1 MNTEVVLEVIA
12 IVFFA
17 VLGVLMLLAVLA
29 AAYYARLTYKET
41 VRASAARKDEASVI
55 LDALNAIVDA
65 SEATASTV
73 QDATKEEK
81 EDEERAT
88 SSFPSRTSRSPSAG
102 RPCLTACRFPSRAD
116 SAPRSRGGT
125 ERASR
130 RS

>member
-1 MNTEVVLEVIA
+1 MDTATVLEVIA

-17 VLGVLMLLAVLA
+17 MLGVLMLLAVLA

-73 QDATKEEK
+73 QDAAKEEK
-81 EDEERAT
+81 EDEE
-88 SSFPSRTSRSPSAG
+88 
-102 RPCLTACRFPSRAD
+102 
-116 SAPRSRGGT
+116 
-125 ERASR
+125 
-130 RS
+130 

>member
-29 AAYYARLTYKET
+29 AAYYARLTNKET

-73 QDATKEEK
+73 QDAAKEEK
-81 EDEERAT
+81 EDEE
-88 SSFPSRTSRSPSAG
+88 
-102 RPCLTACRFPSRAD
+102 
-116 SAPRSRGGT
+116 
-125 ERASR
+125 
-130 RS
+130 

>member
-1 MNTEVVLEVIA
+1 MNTEGVLEVIA

-41 VRASAARKDEASVI
+41 VKASAARKDEASVI

-73 QDATKEEK
+73 QDAAKEEK
-81 EDEERAT
+81 EDEE
-88 SSFPSRTSRSPSAG
+88 
-102 RPCLTACRFPSRAD
+102 
-116 SAPRSRGGT
+116 
-125 ERASR
+125 
-130 RS
+130 

>member
-41 VRASAARKDEASVI
+41 VRAAAARKDEASVI

-73 QDATKEEK
+73 QDAAKEEK
-81 EDEERAT
+81 EDEE
-88 SSFPSRTSRSPSAG
+88 
-102 RPCLTACRFPSRAD
+102 
-116 SAPRSRGGT
+116 
-125 ERASR
+125 
-130 RS
+130 

>member
-73 QDATKEEK
+73 QDAAKDET
-81 EDEERAT
+81 EDEE
-88 SSFPSRTSRSPSAG
+88 
-102 RPCLTACRFPSRAD
+102 
-116 SAPRSRGGT
+116 
-125 ERASR
+125 
-130 RS
+130 

>member
-12 IVFFA
+12 IVFFV

-29 AAYYARLTYKET
+29 AAYYARLAYKET

-73 QDATKEEK
+73 QDAAKEEK
-81 EDEERAT
+81 EDEE
-88 SSFPSRTSRSPSAG
+88 
-102 RPCLTACRFPSRAD
+102 
-116 SAPRSRGGT
+116 
-125 ERASR
+125 
-130 RS
+130 

>member
-73 QDATKEEK
+73 QDAAKEEK
-81 EDEERAT
+81 LLDCPQPRANMV
-88 SSFPSRTSRSPSAG
+88 
-102 RPCLTACRFPSRAD
+102 
-116 SAPRSRGGT
+116 
-125 ERASR
+125 
-130 RS
+130 

>member
-1 MNTEVVLEVIA
+1 MNTEVVLEVVA

-41 VRASAARKDEASVI
+41 VRGSAARKDEASVI

-73 QDATKEEK
+73 QDAAKDEK
-81 EDEERAT
+81 EDEE
-88 SSFPSRTSRSPSAG
+88 
-102 RPCLTACRFPSRAD
+102 
-116 SAPRSRGGT
+116 
-125 ERASR
+125 
-130 RS
+130 

>member
-41 VRASAARKDEASVI
+41 VRASVI

-73 QDATKEEK
+73 QDAAKEEK
-81 EDEERAT
+81 EDEE
-88 SSFPSRTSRSPSAG
+88 
-102 RPCLTACRFPSRAD
+102 
-116 SAPRSRGGT
+116 
-125 ERASR
+125 
-130 RS
+130 

>member
-29 AAYYARLTYKET
+29 AAYYARLTYLVT
-41 VRASAARKDEASVI
+41 VKAAAERKDEASVI

-73 QDATKEEK
+73 QDAAKEEK
-81 EDEERAT
+81 EDEE
-88 SSFPSRTSRSPSAG
+88 
-102 RPCLTACRFPSRAD
+102 
-116 SAPRSRGGT
+116 
-125 ERASR
+125 
-130 RS
+130 

>member
-17 VLGVLMLLAVLA
+17 VLGVLTLLAVLA

-41 VRASAARKDEASVI
+41 VKASAARKDEASVI

-73 QDATKEEK
+73 QDAAKEEK
-81 EDEERAT
+81 EDEE
-88 SSFPSRTSRSPSAG
+88 
-102 RPCLTACRFPSRAD
+102 
-116 SAPRSRGGT
+116 
-125 ERASR
+125 
-130 RS
+130 

>member
-17 VLGVLMLLAVLA
+17 VLGVLMLLTVLA

-73 QDATKEEK
+73 QDAAKEEK
-81 EDEERAT
+81 EDEE
-88 SSFPSRTSRSPSAG
+88 
-102 RPCLTACRFPSRAD
+102 
-116 SAPRSRGGT
+116 
-125 ERASR
+125 
-130 RS
+130 

>member
-17 VLGVLMLLAVLA
+17 VLGVLMLFAVLA

-73 QDATKEEK
+73 QDAAKEEK
-81 EDEERAT
+81 EDEE
-88 SSFPSRTSRSPSAG
+88 
-102 RPCLTACRFPSRAD
+102 
-116 SAPRSRGGT
+116 
-125 ERASR
+125 
-130 RS
+130 